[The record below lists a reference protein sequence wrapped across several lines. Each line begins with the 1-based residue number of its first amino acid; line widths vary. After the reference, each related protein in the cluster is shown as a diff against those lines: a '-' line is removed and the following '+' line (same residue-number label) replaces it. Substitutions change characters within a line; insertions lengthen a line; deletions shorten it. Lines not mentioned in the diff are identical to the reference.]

1 MALSSHRRAIRC
13 APSYAPPRLDTRG
26 TRNPHLTHQF
36 PRRFRAAR
44 VGRRNLTFDA
54 PSRDAAA
61 AIPPLARTQRPTAVC
76 AASTIFAVAL
86 VANLA
91 AASARATPAVPAGID
106 RPALGERASDDVLP
120 ARANAFGHIDIDV
133 APIHAPVIKTD
144 YPVSDVL
151 RALASADAPF
161 RNLGKTLGDA
171 YAVLSGNDVAPRT
184 RQTIMQVGA
193 FMDLATGLVPAV
205 QRMRVG
211 AQVADVSA
219 DAVEHNHVDTD
230 GITGIVQVADPR
242 AMSAGASRQTGRGA
256 LPAPHRVAARPDALP
271 DSRSDVV
278 RAAPAERR
286 DAVGAT
292 RDARPHVGNTPG
304 VDADTPFRIAGE
316 HEHLS
321 GYAQALPPGVAPGT
335 PRQRLILAAGRY
347 YLAGEAGYYHATRG
361 RSADHWLVEA
371 PRGADRRAP
380 VPVHYDADTGQWRAE
395 APLRLC
401 GGGCAPSR
409 EATPDSIALDH
420 DRVASALAH
429 LPDENI
435 REGIQRAF
443 ADLSLLHLTRSNRPD
458 LHMMRDNSIVDHRA
472 ALRAA
477 MKHIK
482 PGASLVRQQQ
492 AASLITAMH
501 YYWHPD
507 AEAFCQENAEILFH
521 YLLVNDVPIDRIR
534 MITIQPKNRPPHVLV
549 LYTESETLIPL
560 LDAATPQPPV
570 GARPDGIRDGVF
582 AREIY
587 ESRDTTLLL
596 DPWSH
601 ARATSFFHA
610 NHAISLV
617 ETLDAAFVD
626 IGHRPGSDYTVSIT
640 RPLGTPR
647 ASVVSLSGGD
657 NRETQGSWDS
667 LESDRR
673 SGHPDGSGRSGSGSS
688 LSGGSSAPAARD
700 SGREGAI
707 LP

>member
-1 MALSSHRRAIRC
+1 M
-13 APSYAPPRLDTRG
+13 
-26 TRNPHLTHQF
+26 
-36 PRRFRAAR
+36 
-44 VGRRNLTFDA
+44 
-54 PSRDAAA
+54 
-61 AIPPLARTQRPTAVC
+61 
-76 AASTIFAVAL
+76 FAVAL

-91 AASARATPAVPAGID
+91 AASARANPAVPAGVD
-106 RPALGERASDDVLP
+106 RSALGDRAVDDAP
-120 ARANAFGHIDIDV
+120 AASANASKYIDIDV

-144 YPVSDVL
+144 YPVTDLL

-161 RNLGKTLGDA
+161 RNLGKALGDA
-171 YAVLSGNDVAPRT
+171 YVVLSGNDVAPST
-184 RQTIMQVGA
+184 RQAVMQVGA
-193 FMDLATGLVPAV
+193 FVDLATGLVPAV
-205 QRMRVG
+205 QRIRIG

-219 DAVEHNHVDTD
+219 DAVEHHHVSTD
-230 GITGIVQVADPR
+230 DITGIVQFADPR
-242 AMSAGASRQTGRGA
+242 AMGAGSPRQTGRRA
-256 LPAPHRVAARPDALP
+256 LSAPRRVAARPDAP
-271 DSRSDVV
+271 PASHSDAVP
-278 RAAPAERR
+278 AAPTARH
-286 DAVGAT
+286 DAVGA
-292 RDARPHVGNTPG
+292 ARGASRHSGSASG
-304 VDADTPFRIAGE
+304 VDTDTPLRIAGE

-321 GYAQALPPGVAPGT
+321 GYAQALPPGVVPGT

-347 YLAGEAGYYHATRG
+347 YLAGEAGYYHAGRG

-371 PRGADRRAP
+371 PRSADRRAP

-395 APLRLC
+395 PPLRLC

-429 LPDENI
+429 LTDDNM

-521 YLLVNDVPIDRIR
+521 YLLVNDIPIDRIR

-549 LYTESETLIPL
+549 LYTESETLIPM

-587 ESRDTTLLL
+587 ESRDTTVLL

-626 IGHRPGSDYTVSIT
+626 IGHRPGSDYTVSVT

-667 LESDRR
+667 LDSDKR
-673 SGHPDGSGRSGSGSS
+673 SGHPDGSGSSGSGPR

-700 SGREGAI
+700 SGSESDI